1 MSHTKI
7 SKVPYEG
14 IRDTLEFLNLEETR
28 NLKRYTAYRGDLDD
42 EYKGRTFPLLEEVS
56 FYYHA
61 HCCQM
66 RDHTYLEPD
75 HQLGRREEAIRSVE
89 QAQGKPAWQVRRARQ
104 ASSIGS
110 EGITCVNTSSGEVIG
125 NTSVT
130 GAEILTVDEFCSQA
144 AYCNITAICPSGC
157 SDVILF
163 GSGLGSGE
171 SHSEI
176 VCVTPNPSACY
187 SPDTFTSQLQGSL
200 CSPSPTLSIAP
211 TPTPSPTCDVV
222 CKNVVPCPSATTSAV
237 AASPSLSPSPSLSL
251 SPSPSMPP
259 LGVCD
264 PGYCDQVPEQREF
277 CGDCRT
283 GVLCII
289 NRPGCDHTFLGICD
303 CAPLFRKREVPKV
316 SPDKVRGQIRRHS
329 REKRSTATET
339 TQPPEDWFFLPN
351 STDIICSLITPTI
364 STTTTTLLPSPS
376 PSPTVLPEVTC
387 SPPGGFNPAFGVL
400 SDDPTSCHPQPN
412 DFNPCEDLLGD
423 TDPAGTTLRVAIWV
437 VIFLALFGNG
447 LVIAVIVGYNFIV
460 RRNKQENF
468 IMHFLYVNLAVADF
482 IMGVYLFTIAI
493 VDLDTLGHYSE
504 EAIEWQTGPG
514 CGFAGFCAITSTM
527 VSVFT
532 LVVITMERV
541 YTFVNVFSRKKV
553 NRYFVIVVMVFGWLF
568 GITMGMLPL
577 IGISSYSRVAVCL
590 PFDVSETSA
599 QSYVASLLIITGLA
613 FVLILFGYI
622 IIGYQV
628 FCSPSKRRLH
638 NSVDDKRRYKSEL
651 MIGFRMSLLVVT
663 NFVCW
668 FPIALM
674 ALTAAFGESLID
686 ISTAKF
692 FIVFVFPVNACLNPI
707 LYSIWGKKFR
717 ENLLILIGK
726 CGVCKDYATRLQ
738 SERRGFYTPSTSSQ
752 SVPSSRRPSMLQ
764 RLVSVSSLGVTIGY
778 SANGRRGSAMSQGSL
793 DYNRRNSNFSCGSDD
808 QLLAFRLQTARRNS
822 NLSSSSQED
831 TASTATTIQNVV
843 YRSSS
848 PVSTQFIG
856 VGAAGE
862 KDGGGKTRQKVSA
875 SSLGALP
882 EIDELEIAPTPTHE
896 SSVKVNPAYLD
907 ENEEGYFS
915 ENKDIEQKP
924 ISERHHRNGT
934 IEPLYR
940 QHQIVADSLPDS
952 GATSE
957 SPDSDKAVEIGND
970 FVSNFKLMQG
980 VIADSFPDVMEGD
993 CEAAD
998 EDEPVKVTVIDT
1010 AETTSD

>member
-42 EYKGRTFPLLEEVS
+42 EYKGRTFPLLRNVS

-66 RDHTYLEPD
+66 RDHTYLVPD
-75 HQLGRREEAIRSVE
+75 HQQGRREEAIRSVE
-89 QAQGKPAWQVRRARQ
+89 QAQGKTVWQVRRARQ

-157 SDVILF
+157 SDVKLF

-211 TPTPSPTCDVV
+211 PPTPSPTCGVV
-222 CKNVVPCPSATTSAV
+222 CRNVVPCPSVTTSAV
-237 AASPSLSPSPSLSL
+237 AVSSSLSPSPSPTPTVCDCDFCAQQGEDKGFCENCEAKTKEACNAATSACNIVF
-251 SPSPSMPP
+251 PGICECPRPP
-259 LGVCD
+259 LCFG
-264 PGYCDQVPEQREF
+264 
-277 CGDCRT
+277 
-283 GVLCII
+283 
-289 NRPGCDHTFLGICD
+289 
-303 CAPLFRKREVPKV
+303 KREAPNV
-316 SPDKVRGQIRRHS
+316 SPAKARGQIRHHS
-329 REKRSTATET
+329 REKRNDGTATET

-351 STDIICSLITPTI
+351 STDIICSLITF
-364 STTTTTLLPSPS
+364 SPS
-376 PSPTVLPEVTC
+376 PVPEEC
-387 SPPGGFNPAFGVL
+387 LIGRFNLAFGVL
-400 SDDPTSCHPQPN
+400 SDNPTSCRPQPN

-423 TDPAGTTLRVAIWV
+423 TDPAGITLRAAIWV

-553 NRYFVIVVMVFGWLF
+553 NWIVIIVVMVFGWLF

-599 QSYVASLLIITGLA
+599 LIYVASMLIITGLA

-622 IIGYQV
+622 IIGYEL
-628 FCSPSKRRLH
+628 FCSPSKRRL
-638 NSVDDKRRYKSEL
+638 YKSTNDKERFKSEV
-651 MIGFRMSLLVVT
+651 MIGIRMSLLVVT
-663 NFVCW
+663 NFLSW
-668 FPIALM
+668 FPITLM

-717 ENLLILIGK
+717 ENFCLLLGLFGIFKKRTSRI
-726 CGVCKDYATRLQ
+726 Q
-738 SERRGFYTPSTSSQ
+738 SERAGYYIPSTTSIRRSSIPVHLLSVDTPRRANGVINSEHWDSIGETEMDFPDHRSRENSVQTKPPSPLTDTSKSPPLIALITTDTLHSECPAHDDTSGTPLSKTSSTSS
-752 SVPSSRRPSMLQ
+752 
-764 RLVSVSSLGVTIGY
+764 
-778 SANGRRGSAMSQGSL
+778 
-793 DYNRRNSNFSCGSDD
+793 
-808 QLLAFRLQTARRNS
+808 
-822 NLSSSSQED
+822 
-831 TASTATTIQNVV
+831 
-843 YRSSS
+843 
-848 PVSTQFIG
+848 
-856 VGAAGE
+856 
-862 KDGGGKTRQKVSA
+862 
-875 SSLGALP
+875 
-882 EIDELEIAPTPTHE
+882 
-896 SSVKVNPAYLD
+896 
-907 ENEEGYFS
+907 
-915 ENKDIEQKP
+915 
-924 ISERHHRNGT
+924 
-934 IEPLYR
+934 
-940 QHQIVADSLPDS
+940 
-952 GATSE
+952 
-957 SPDSDKAVEIGND
+957 
-970 FVSNFKLMQG
+970 
-980 VIADSFPDVMEGD
+980 
-993 CEAAD
+993 
-998 EDEPVKVTVIDT
+998 
-1010 AETTSD
+1010 